1 MGGRVALLSYPMN
14 HIQNLKT
21 DAEKYFENH
30 NLPWM
35 LFYENIAD
43 TGTVKAMINV
53 HVYPSFFL
61 VNQKGEIIFGT
72 QPPVAWMK
80 LKEKLLN
87 NLKSNAFRAQF
98 ARYIIWKKYF

>member
-1 MGGRVALLSYPMN
+1 MN

-43 TGTVKAMINV
+43 TGTVKAMMNV

-61 VNQKGEIIFGT
+61 VNQKGEIIFRHSTASGMDEIERKIIE
-72 QPPVAWMK
+72 Q
-80 LKEKLLN
+80 LKE
-87 NLKSNAFRAQF
+87 
-98 ARYIIWKKYF
+98 